1 MLTYAIAVLCV
12 IVFSAAIMFPLFY
25 RRKVLNFKTLVS
37 VVSASLISAFALPG
51 MFYLISS
58 YKNADM
64 NSSALIIATV
74 ATVGAFIL
82 LVFIL
87 SMMISYIVP
96 RIALTSKKTNML
108 AAEAVASEISAAADS
123 AQGGNY
129 LEQIFVNFIGEDD
142 KEPEFSEN
150 HDEYDANNDEY
161 DTNIEENKAID
172 ENNFEKAVD
181 SAENIDKM
189 GIENTLQDSDSLTI
203 DECIEEA
210 FRLKELGDSE
220 GAIIY
225 HMYALDKKPEKD
237 LTFWIVLDICV
248 MYKSLGQRELALD
261 ILNSYYDIYSDIM
274 DISVKEEIENN
285 LSEIQA

>member
-1 MLTYAIAVLCV
+1 MQIYAIAVLCV
-12 IVFSAAIMFPLFY
+12 IVFSAAILFPVFY
-25 RRKVLNFKTLVS
+25 RKKVMNFKILVS

-58 YKNADM
+58 YINVDM

-74 ATVGAFIL
+74 ATAVAYIL

-87 SMMISYIVP
+87 SLMISFIVP
-96 RIALTSKKTNML
+96 KIAFTSKKTDML
-108 AAEAVASEISAAADS
+108 AAEAVAGEISAAADS
-123 AQGGNY
+123 VQGGNY
-129 LEQIFVNFIGEDD
+129 LEQIFVNFIGEND
-142 KEPEFSEN
+142 KEPESSEN
-150 HDEYDANNDEY
+150 SDEYDV
-161 DTNIEENKAID
+161 NIEENKAID

-189 GIENTLQDSDSLTI
+189 GIENTLQDRDSLTI
-203 DECIEEA
+203 DECIKEA
-210 FRLKELGDSE
+210 FRLKEIGDFE

-248 MYKSLGQRELALD
+248 IYKSLGQQELALD

-274 DISVKEEIENN
+274 DISVKEQIENN

>member
-1 MLTYAIAVLCV
+1 MLFYAIAVLCV
-12 IVFSAAIMFPLFY
+12 IVFSAAIMFLVFY
-25 RRKVLNFKTLVS
+25 RNKVLNVKTLVS
-37 VVSASLISAFALPG
+37 IVCASLISAFALPG
-51 MFYLISS
+51 IFYLISS
-58 YKNADM
+58 YKNVSMD
-64 NSSALIIATV
+64 SAALDLATAATV
-74 ATVGAFIL
+74 CVYIL

-87 SMMISYIVP
+87 SLIISYIVP
-96 RIALTSKKTNML
+96 KISLPSKRTDML
-108 AAEAVASEISAAADS
+108 AAEAAAGEISAASDS

-129 LEQIFVNFIGEDD
+129 LEQIFANFIGEND
-142 KEPEFSEN
+142 KEPELSEN
-150 HDEYDANNDEY
+150 SDEYDANIDE
-161 DTNIEENKAID
+161 NMAAD

-189 GIENTLQDSDSLTI
+189 GIENTLQDRDSLTI

-210 FRLKELGDSE
+210 FRLKELGDFE

-225 HMYALDKKPEKD
+225 YMYALDKKPGRD

-261 ILNSYYDIYSDIM
+261 ILNSYYDIYNDIM
-274 DISVKEEIENN
+274 DISVKEEIEYN